1 MWGWPVHYVGRCLL
15 AGDLVM
21 IDIDKVQHNLMLMLR
36 GQQLDPMS
44 DEERS
49 AMLSLADQLRTMD
62 IEASARWL
70 VIGAARLIRMAVN
83 GEQLMQAIT
92 RMQIALDD
100 ARNAGVV
107 IDEDLMP

>member
-1 MWGWPVHYVGRCLL
+1 
-15 AGDLVM
+15 
-21 IDIDKVQHNLMLMLR
+21 
-36 GQQLDPMS
+36 
-44 DEERS
+44 
-49 AMLSLADQLRTMD
+49 
-62 IEASARWL
+62 
-70 VIGAARLIRMAVN
+70 MAVN